1 MLLAERQRERSW
13 QSSAARPGR
22 ASLALLIVLLSAGFI
37 LTVVVFYPG
46 YITVDAQYVY
56 DDAKA
61 DRLGDWQSPAMGMLW
76 LLIDPLAPGSVS
88 MFLLT
93 IVLYWSSFAMLA
105 FSALRRS
112 ISLGLLTPF
121 VALAPP
127 AFFFLGLI
135 WRDVLFGVVWL
146 TAGVL
151 AFSVAKCRA
160 PIRLP
165 GQLIALLMI
174 AFGVLLRPNAFLAA
188 PVLAAYAI
196 WPERFDLRRT
206 AVVFVPAVIIFFV
219 LVPLVYYGVLGAK
232 RQNPLHSILVFD
244 LGGITYFTGEN
255 QFPVS
260 WNAQQT
266 AMLTSICY
274 DPVRWD
280 SYWHVPPCPFVMQRL
295 ERPEDVIFGRPLLVQ
310 AWRHALLAHPL
321 AYLAHR
327 STFTWQFLARSNLV
341 LPFLD
346 WEKPGATYGQGRAFQ
361 VMLRLHEVLASTIL
375 FRPGLWLIFAVVIGG
390 LAWPQRHLRSGAFA
404 VAVTT
409 CAAVYVLSF
418 FVVGVAADFRYAYW
432 CVLAVLSGAVAASLE
447 WWGGPTQLT
456 RSA

>member
-1 MLLAERQRERSW
+1 MLFAGRALNGRWQRDHPRPGKASRVLLMLL
-13 QSSAARPGR
+13 
-22 ASLALLIVLLSAGFI
+22 LAAGFA

-46 YITVDAQYVY
+46 YVTVDAQYVY

-61 DRLGDWQSPAMGMLW
+61 GRLGDWQSPAMGVLW
-76 LLIDPLAPGSVS
+76 LLIDPVAPGSVS

-105 FSALRRS
+105 FIALRRS
-112 ISLGLLTPF
+112 LWLGLLTPF

-135 WRDVLFGVVWL
+135 WRDVLFGIVWL

-151 AFSVAKCRA
+151 AFSAVSWRT
-160 PIRLP
+160 PMRVPVQI
-165 GQLIALLMI
+165 IALLMV
-174 AFGVLLRPNAFLAA
+174 AFGVLLRPNAILAA
-188 PVLAAYAI
+188 PVLASYVI
-196 WPERFDLRRT
+196 WPARFDLRRT
-206 AVVFVPAVIIFFV
+206 AIAFVPATIIFLV
-219 LVPLVYYGVLGAK
+219 LVPLVYYGALAAK

-266 AMLTSICY
+266 AMLASVCY

-295 ERPEDVIFGRPLLVQ
+295 ERPDDVIFGKPLLVQ
-310 AWRHALLAHPL
+310 AWQHALTAHPL

-327 STFTWQFLARSNLV
+327 STFMWQFLARSNLV
-341 LPFLD
+341 LPYLD

-361 VMLRLHEVLASTIL
+361 AMLRLHEVLAPTIL
-375 FRPGLWLIFAVVIGG
+375 FRPGLWLILALVIAG
-390 LAWPQRHLRSGAFA
+390 LAWPQRKSPSGAFA
-404 VAVTT
+404 IAVTS
-409 CAAVYVLSF
+409 CATIYVVSF
-418 FVVGVAADFRYAYW
+418 FVFGVAADFRYAYW
-432 CVLAVLSGAVAASLE
+432 CVLAVLSSAVAASLE
-447 WWGGPTQLT
+447 RRDLARPP
-456 RSA
+456 